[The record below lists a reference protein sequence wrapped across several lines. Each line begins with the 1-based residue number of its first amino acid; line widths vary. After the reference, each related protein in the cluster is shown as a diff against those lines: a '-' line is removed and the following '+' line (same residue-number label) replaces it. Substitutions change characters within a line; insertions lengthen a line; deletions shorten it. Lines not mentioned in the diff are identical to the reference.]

1 MTTGMTRTTDPL
13 TGLYAIT
20 DDRRDGPF
28 ALGERVAA
36 ALAGGARTI
45 QYRDKSDDAARRRA
59 EAEAVAARC
68 RDHGALFIVNDDIDL
83 AVAVGAGVH
92 LGVDDPALAEAR
104 SRVSGPGGASC
115 YADFA
120 RAEAAM
126 AAGADY
132 VAFGRFFPSRTKPDN
147 PPADPALLRRA
158 RRELQVPA
166 VAIGGIT
173 PENGG
178 QLVEAGAA
186 ALAVIHGV
194 FGQTD
199 ITAAA
204 RRYTDLFRI

>member
-1 MTTGMTRTTDPL
+1 MTSV

-20 DDRRDGPF
+20 DDRREGPTV
-28 ALGERVAA
+28 LGRRVAA
-36 ALAGGARTI
+36 ALDGGARAI
-45 QYRDKSDDAARRRA
+45 QYRDKSDDAERRRA
-59 EAEAVAARC
+59 EAGTLAELC
-68 RDHGALFIVNDDIDL
+68 RHRGIPFIVNDDLEL
-83 AVAVGAGVH
+83 AAALDAGVH
-92 LGVDDPALAEAR
+92 IGVDDPSLEEAHR
-104 SRVSGPGGASC
+104 RITGLVGVSC
-115 YADFA
+115 YADFS
-120 RAEAAM
+120 RAEAAV

-132 VAFGRFFPSRTKPDN
+132 VAFGRFFPSSTKPDN
-147 PPADPALLRRA
+147 PPADPDLLRRA
-158 RRELQVPA
+158 HHELAVPA

-204 RRYTDLFRI
+204 RRYTDLFQ